1 MSSFPRIA
9 TVRQQFEAPRLD
21 SIAKTLEKQA
31 SRHSDLLTTLKN
43 KRIAVAVGSRGIS
56 HIDKIVQ
63 GVVTHLKSVGAHPL
77 VVPAMGSHGGS
88 TSKGQAKILAGYGVT
103 EDVVGAPIVSS
114 TESVEIGSTVD
125 GVAVHTDRTAFES
138 DGIIL
143 INRIKPHTDF
153 KGEVESGLLKM
164 IAVGLG
170 NIEGANTFHQSAAIR
185 GYEHLILTKGR
196 VLINSG
202 KLIMGIAL
210 IENAYHETAHLEFIP
225 AATLEERERQLLVT
239 AKKLMPSLPFEK
251 LDILIIDRIG
261 KEISGSGMDP
271 NITGRWFKLNSL
283 WQDTPDIMRIIV
295 LDLTEG
301 SGGNAIGIGLADF
314 CSGRVIG
321 KIDER
326 VTYLNAI
333 TSRNLIPGHTP
344 LHFPTDQETLVQAFA
359 SLAGNKRSHEIRLAR
374 IRDTLSLTTIEA
386 SEALLTELEGNPTV
400 HSIGPPH
407 NMTFNTEGVLQ
418 PIQEGQ
424 TIDE

>member
-1 MSSFPRIA
+1 
-9 TVRQQFEAPRLD
+9 
-21 SIAKTLEKQA
+21 
-31 SRHSDLLTTLKN
+31 
-43 KRIAVAVGSRGIS
+43 
-56 HIDKIVQ
+56 
-63 GVVTHLKSVGAHPL
+63 
-77 VVPAMGSHGGS
+77 
-88 TSKGQAKILAGYGVT
+88 
-103 EDVVGAPIVSS
+103 
-114 TESVEIGSTVD
+114 
-125 GVAVHTDRTAFES
+125 
-138 DGIIL
+138 
-143 INRIKPHTDF
+143 
-153 KGEVESGLLKM
+153 M

-344 LHFPTDQETLVQAFA
+344 LHFPTDQDTLVQAFA